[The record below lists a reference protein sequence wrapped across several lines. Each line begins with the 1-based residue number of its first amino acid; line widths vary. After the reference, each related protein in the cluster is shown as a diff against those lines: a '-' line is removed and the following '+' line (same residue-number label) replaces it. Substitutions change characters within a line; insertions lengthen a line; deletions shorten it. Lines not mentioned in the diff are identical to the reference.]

1 MVVSGHGLRRMHRG
15 PAVNPEGPEITDL
28 LIDMDPRSLERRPVQ
43 KGAVVAELEAQGMR
57 WGAWVARGL
66 PERGE
71 IDRLFVRVHAEM
83 QRLWEEFLQ
92 GERMRALLAPLVK
105 ALRASGHGGRVRVV
119 DVGCGLGYLVR
130 WLAARGELGAEV
142 ELLGCDY
149 NGALIGA
156 AERYR
161 REEGLRCGFRV
172 ANAFTLEEPATVYI
186 STGVLHHFRGPSL
199 AELFRQQRGAQAFVH
214 LDIKPSY
221 LAPLGS
227 LLFHVAR
234 MREPISQHDGTLS
247 AVRAHP
253 GERLL
258 EAARG
263 AVPSHEVLLFDGE
276 VGRLPILR
284 TMLGVIGLAP
294 GLRGPFVRELGPL
307 AGRLGATQG

>member
-1 MVVSGHGLRRMHRG
+1 LLRRG
-15 PAVNPEGPEITDL
+15 LAVNPEGPEITDL
-28 LIDMDPRSLERRPVQ
+28 LIDMDPHSLERRPVR
-43 KGAVVAELEAQGMR
+43 KEAVVAELEAQGMR

-66 PERGE
+66 PERDGGWLDEGE

-92 GERMRALLAPLVK
+92 GDRMRTLLAPLVG
-105 ALRASGHGGRVRVV
+105 ALRAAGHRGAVRVV
-119 DVGCGLGYLVR
+119 DIGCGLGYLVR

-142 ELLGCDY
+142 ALLGCDY
-149 NGALIGA
+149 NQALIGA

-161 REEGLRCGFRV
+161 REEGLRCAFRV
-172 ANAFTLEEPATVYI
+172 ANAFALEEPATVYI

-199 AELFRQQRGAQAFVH
+199 AEFFRQQRGAQAFVH

-258 EAARG
+258 EAAGG
-263 AVPSHEVLLFDGE
+263 AVAPHEVLLFDGE
-276 VGRLPILR
+276 VGALPILR

-294 GLRGPFVRELGPL
+294 GLREPYLRALGPL
-307 AGRLGATQG
+307 ARRLDTRRR